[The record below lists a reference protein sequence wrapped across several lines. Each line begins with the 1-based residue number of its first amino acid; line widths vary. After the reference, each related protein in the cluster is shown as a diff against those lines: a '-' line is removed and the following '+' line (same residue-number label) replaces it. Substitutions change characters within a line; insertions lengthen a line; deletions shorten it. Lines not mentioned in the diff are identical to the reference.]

1 MFMAVS
7 FVAVSAMAQN
17 LDPTVVVDRAY
28 EGKLIEVHKP
38 LLEMVVPDSVYR
50 FDLDFD
56 YSVFENPYKGSY
68 EFQPYLL
75 SMKPSASLDAQKKFY
90 LRAGAGYRLHP
101 ELDLVWSPHL
111 SNESVG
117 VDIYADHRSFI
128 GKYHSLDNS
137 DGTPWSGYDLKS
149 RAGADLTV
157 DWDKTSL
164 EVGAGYYGL
173 AGGRPGWKRSYNA
186 VNASVSISSKESPY
200 DSRFHYD
207 VDARYRHAGDVLRDV
222 LPGKAKLSENV
233 IDLDASFGFATRGSV
248 MLFDV
253 NADFADYAGK
263 MRADA
268 GQFSVTPR
276 YVYRKGRFIADV
288 GVKVAK
294 VIDSDGQDAA
304 YSSADKEQYVYPDIK
319 VDFMILRNAL
329 KLNLDI
335 TGGNVLN
342 SYGSLLDRNHH
353 LDFMSGFN
361 EGQLL
366 DFTVERINASVGFE
380 GRISSRFSYMIK
392 AGHASYANALFDAVV
407 SDPQSVLYAGVG
419 YASCTETYADVD
431 LMWMSESIM
440 VSATARYSSFQ
451 GKALSDDS
459 MLLKPAVLTGGVT
472 FEYNW
477 KRRIFAGAD
486 CNFSSSRENSVYK
499 IASFADL
506 GLYAEYVMSRGFSLW
521 ARGGNLLGMKICHS
535 PLYAEK
541 GAYFT
546 LGICLNL

>member
-1 MFMAVS
+1 MAVGLVS
-7 FVAVSAMAQN
+7 VSALAQN

-38 LLEMVVPDSVYR
+38 VLEMAVPDSVYR

-75 SMKPSASLDAQKKFY
+75 SMKPSASSDARKKFY
-90 LRAGAGYRLHP
+90 LKAGAGYQLHP
-101 ELDLVWSPHL
+101 ELDLVWSPQL
-111 SNESVG
+111 ANESVG
-117 VDIYADHRSFI
+117 IDVYADHRSFI
-128 GKYHSLDNS
+128 GKYHRLDNS
-137 DGTPWSGYDLKS
+137 GKDPWAGYDLKS
-149 RAGADLTV
+149 RAGADFTV
-157 DWDKTSL
+157 DLDETSV

-173 AGGRPGWKRSYNA
+173 AGGRPDWKRSYNA
-186 VNASVSISSKESPY
+186 VNASVSIRSKESPY
-200 DSRFHYD
+200 DSRFYYAI
-207 VDARYRHAGDVLRDV
+207 DAGYRHAGDVVREA
-222 LPGKAKLSENV
+222 LPEKAALSENM
-233 IDLDASFGFATRGSV
+233 LDVDATFSFATRGSV

-253 NADFADYAGK
+253 NADFVNCAGR

-276 YVYRKGRFIADV
+276 YVYRKGRLVADI
-288 GVKVAK
+288 GVKVSK
-294 VIDSDGQDAA
+294 VLDSDENDAA
-304 YSSADKEQYVYPDIK
+304 YSSAEKEQYVYPDIK
-319 VDFMILRNAL
+319 VDFMLLRNAL

-335 TGGNVLN
+335 TGRNELN
-342 SYGSLLDRNHH
+342 SYGGLLDRNHH

-361 EGQLL
+361 GRLL
-366 DFTVERINASVGFE
+366 DFTVERVNASIGFE
-380 GRISSRFSYMIK
+380 GRISSRFSYGLK
-392 AGHASYANALFDAVV
+392 AGFASYANALFDIVV
-407 SDPQSVLYAGVG
+407 SDPQSVLHAGVA
-419 YASCTETYADVD
+419 YASCTKAYADMD
-431 LMWMSESIM
+431 LMWKSENIM
-440 VSATARYSSFQ
+440 ASATVRYASF
-451 GKALSDDS
+451 GGSALSDDP
-459 MLLKPAVLTGGVT
+459 MLLKPAEFTGDVA

-486 CNFSSSRENSVYK
+486 CRFSSSRENSVYE
-499 IASFADL
+499 IAPFADL

-521 ARGGNLLGMKICHS
+521 ARGGNLLGMKICHN